1 MTKWFLPFLLAA
13 TTLPAISEA
22 RAQSAP
28 PPAISERAAAGD
40 EPDNPGPLATDL
52 SPAMKPAA
60 ILKAMRKVADWQLQA
75 SESRYNTQWTFAA
88 LYDGLLAASEITG
101 DPRYRDRV
109 LLVAQQNQWK
119 LGARFSHA
127 DDEAIGLTYLAFYA
141 ENHAPERLAPTSEEM
156 DKLLARPDDPEAN
169 LWWWCDALYMA
180 PPVLAQLSLATGDHK
195 YLEYMDHEWWLTSAA
210 LYDPTEHLFFR
221 DKRYL
226 TQHEA
231 NGKKIFWSRGNGW
244 VFAALAMVLE
254 RMPEKDPLRP
264 RYLTQYRQ
272 MAERLAG
279 LQQSDGLWRA
289 GLLDPGAYA
298 SPEVSGSAFYTY
310 AMAWGIHHR
319 ILDRKKYLPV
329 VTKSW
334 AGMLTHV
341 YQDGRLGSIQPI
353 GGAPDK
359 FGPSSS
365 YVYGVGA
372 FLLAGSELTHIT
384 GGK

>member
-1 MTKWFLPFLLAA
+1 MTKWFLPFLLAVI
-13 TTLPAISEA
+13 TLPAISDA
-22 RAQSAP
+22 GAQSVP
-28 PPAISERAAAGD
+28 TPAISERAAAGD

-88 LYDGLLAASEITG
+88 LYDGLLAASKITR
-101 DPRYRDRV
+101 DPRYHDRV
-109 LLVAQQNQWK
+109 LQVAEQNQWK

-141 ENHAPERLAPTSEEM
+141 ESHAPERLAPTREEM
-156 DKLLARPDDPEAN
+156 DKLLARADDPETN

-231 NGKKIFWSRGNGW
+231 NGQKIFWSRGNGW

-254 RMPEKDPLRP
+254 RIPEKDPLRP

-319 ILDRKKYLPV
+319 ILDRKEYLPV

-372 FLLAGSELTHIT
+372 LLLAGSELTRIA